1 MAYRMR
7 YARNR
12 RRFVRSQRRRG
23 VRTGKFPRRYRRT
36 ANKRRSYRRLM
47 NVTSRKYRDTYY
59 GVPST
64 DNTSQTQAPLNLGT
78 NVFAFCPTYRD
89 LNPALQNTRET
100 AFTFAKGYRER
111 ITIRVS
117 QPVLWRRIV
126 FWSYDRF
133 FSTYPFQVSEPTDT
147 DQDYY
152 LRRLDH
158 KNLYGAQSQLR
169 QGLFRGTSGIDYTNS
184 SLHNAVIDRQKNR
197 VKYDRTINVTP
208 NYDASTDEFG
218 KIMERTQWHPCNAKI
233 MYDDIEEGSSVIR
246 NGWSS
251 VARRS
256 AGNMYIV
263 DIISTGDS
271 GLDTST
277 QVGTVAMHGTYYW
290 HER

>member
-1 MAYRMR
+1 MAYSLR
-7 YARNR
+7 YGRNR
-12 RRFVRSQRRRG
+12 RRFVRYNRRRG
-23 VRTGKFPRRYRRT
+23 VPVRKFSRGRRRR
-36 ANKRRSYRRLM
+36 APNKRRSYRRLM
-47 NVTSRKYRDTYY
+47 NVTARKFRDTYY
-59 GVPST
+59 GTPNT
-64 DNTSQTQAPLNLGT
+64 DNPSQTQASLNVGT

-89 LNPALQNTRET
+89 LNLSLQNSRES
-100 AFTFAKGYRER
+100 AFAFAKGYRER

-126 FWSYDRF
+126 FWSYDQF
-133 FSTYPFQVSEPTDT
+133 FSTYPFQVTDSNT
-147 DQDYY
+147 GNDYY

-158 KNLYGAQSQLR
+158 KSLYGAQSQLR

-218 KIMERTQWHPCNAKI
+218 KIMERTHWHPCNSKI
-233 MYDDIEEGSSVIR
+233 MYDDIEDGSSVIR
-246 NGWSS
+246 SGWSS

-271 GLDTST
+271 GMDAST